1 MLRGDAS
8 PDALTRLHQNTGA
21 DQTLDDPRGCFRRD
35 LKGVLQS
42 VDGDEWRAAMDDFFE
57 NGPDDFGTA
66 SRIPTIQLHNASLDS
81 GGNGR

>member
-1 MLRGDAS
+1 
-8 PDALTRLHQNTGA
+8 
-21 DQTLDDPRGCFRRD
+21 
-35 LKGVLQS
+35 
-42 VDGDEWRAAMDDFFE
+42 MDDFFE